1 MIDPGLWTGFSV
13 VMPTSERLSD
23 IAGKV
28 EAGLRLGFDEGV
40 RLFSSRDFHE
50 IGRLADLARRRKNGR
65 AAYYV
70 INRHINYT
78 NYCVFRCKFCGFR
91 RAIGR
96 ASDGGYQLTVEQIV
110 AQAQEAYLAGASE
123 VHIVG
128 GLHPKLPFEYYVD
141 MIRSIRQTC
150 PRIHIKAFTAIEIVH
165 LGHMARPRLDIAGVL
180 SRLREAGLD
189 SLPGGGAEIFDE
201 RVHDEA
207 FKHKVGQDAW
217 FAVHRIAHEMGI
229 PSNATMLYGHI
240 ETPAERVGHMVK
252 LRRHQDAS
260 MIGRR
265 AHFQCMVPL
274 PFVPAGT
281 EWSDRPGPTGLESLK
296 TLAIARLM
304 LDNFAHIKAFWP
316 MMSPKLAQVALSF
329 GVDDLDGT
337 VQHYDITHRDGAP
350 SDKQALSVDALRRL
364 IIETGH
370 LPVQRDSLYRP
381 VEGQR

>member
-1 MIDPGLWTGFSV
+1 
-13 VMPTSERLSD
+13 MPSSIRITD
-23 IAGKV
+23 IAAKV

-40 RLFSSRDFHE
+40 RLFSSRDLHE
-50 IGRLADLARRRKNGR
+50 IGRLADAVRRRKNGR
-65 AAYYV
+65 VAYYI
-70 INRHINYT
+70 INCHINYT

-91 RAIGR
+91 RAVGG

-110 AQAQEAYLAGASE
+110 AQALEAYLAGANE

-141 MIRSIRQTC
+141 MIRGIRQSC
-150 PRIHIKAFTAIEIVH
+150 PKIHIKAFTAIEILH

-189 SLPGGGAEIFDE
+189 SLPGGGAEIFDD

-207 FKHKVGQDAW
+207 FRHKAGQEGW

-240 ETPAERVGHMVK
+240 ESPAERVAHLIK

-260 MIGRR
+260 MVGRR
-265 AHFQCMVPL
+265 AHFQCLVPL
-274 PFVPAGT
+274 PFVPTAT
-281 EWSDRPGPTGLESLK
+281 EWSGLPGPTGLESLR
-296 TLAIARLM
+296 TLGIARLI

-316 MMSPKLAQVALSF
+316 MLSPKLAQIALNF

-337 VQHYDITHRDGAP
+337 VQYYDITHRDGAP
-350 SDKQALSVDALRRL
+350 PDKQALSVDALRRL
-364 IIETGH
+364 IIETDH
-370 LPVQRDSLYRP
+370 IPVQRDSLYKP
-381 VEGQR
+381 VKSGG